1 MQSIQYMSLSNPQST
16 KNQRIKPMNNKIIM
30 RLNIIVA
37 ILSVCLYTFE
47 AKSRSASSMA
57 APLNYAWMRIV
68 KRSEDRAQPQLSEI
82 IGEPSTSSNG
92 VGGLIVT
99 SEGSS
104 YGIVNHG
111 PTTEC
116 LEWIK
121 NRITNGWNCEMFAI
135 N

>member
-1 MQSIQYMSLSNPQST
+1 
-16 KNQRIKPMNNKIIM
+16 M
-30 RLNIIVA
+30 RLNIFIA

-47 AKSRSASSMA
+47 AKS
-57 APLNYAWMRIV
+57 APLNYAWTRIV

-82 IGEPSTSSNG
+82 IGEPSTTSNG
-92 VGGLIVT
+92 FGSLVVT

-104 YGIVNHG
+104 YGIINHG

-116 LEWIK
+116 LEWI
-121 NRITNGWNCEMFAI
+121 REPITNQWKCEMFAI

>member
-1 MQSIQYMSLSNPQST
+1 
-16 KNQRIKPMNNKIIM
+16 M
-30 RLNIIVA
+30 RLIIILA
-37 ILSVCLYTFE
+37 ILSVCLYSSE
-47 AKSRSASSMA
+47 AKSVE
-57 APLNYAWMRIV
+57 APLSYAWMRIV
-68 KRSEDRAQPQLSEI
+68 KRSEDRAQPRLSQL
-82 IGEPSTSSNG
+82 IGQPSTSSNG
-92 VGGLIVT
+92 FGGLIVT

-121 NRITNGWNCEMFAI
+121 EPITNRWKCEMFAI

>member
-1 MQSIQYMSLSNPQST
+1 
-16 KNQRIKPMNNKIIM
+16 M
-30 RLNIIVA
+30 RLIIILA
-37 ILSVCLYTFE
+37 ILSVCLYSSE
-47 AKSRSASSMA
+47 AKSVE

-68 KRSEDRAQPQLSEI
+68 KRSEDRAQPHLSQI
-82 IGEPSTSSNG
+82 IDGQPSTSSNG
-92 VGGLIVT
+92 FGGLIVT

-104 YGIVNHG
+104 YGIVNNG

-121 NRITNGWNCEMFAI
+121 EPITNRWKCEMFAI

>member
-1 MQSIQYMSLSNPQST
+1 MQ
-16 KNQRIKPMNNKIIM
+16 
-30 RLNIIVA
+30 LNIVIA

-47 AKSRSASSMA
+47 AKSKS

-68 KRSEDRAQPQLSEI
+68 KRSEDRAQPYLSKI

-104 YGIVNHG
+104 YGINHG

-121 NRITNGWNCEMFAI
+121 DRITNQWKCEMFAI

>member
-1 MQSIQYMSLSNPQST
+1 MQSIQYMSLSNPQRT
-16 KNQRIKPMNNKIIM
+16 KNQRLKPINNKIIM
-30 RLNIIVA
+30 RLNVIVA

-47 AKSRSASSMA
+47 AKPRGVSYMA

-68 KRSEDRAQPQLSEI
+68 KRSEDLAQTFQPQLV
-82 IGEPSTSSNG
+82 GQPSISSNG

-99 SEGSS
+99 SEGDH
-104 YGIVNHG
+104 YGIINQG

-121 NRITNGWNCEMFAI
+121 EPITNQWKCEMFAI